1 MKELINL
8 RKEREK
14 HYLNEDGTITA
25 YMYDEDIHY
34 LDNGEYKEIDNSLIE
49 ENEYITNKNNNFK
62 IKLYKNKYL
71 VNIDLDN
78 DNYLNIKLKKLDEIK
93 SLF

>member
-1 MKELINL
+1 MKELVNL

-25 YMYDEDIHY
+25 YMYNEDIHY

-49 ENEYITNKNNNFK
+49 ENEFITKGDANNKSDNCK
-62 IKLYKNKYL
+62 IYENAIIGKVIFPK
-71 VNIDLDN
+71 
-78 DNYLNIKLKKLDEIK
+78 
-93 SLF
+93 

>member
-62 IKLYKNKYL
+62 NHLKL
-71 VNIDLDN
+71 
-78 DNYLNIKLKKLDEIK
+78 
-93 SLF
+93 